1 MNRERSTEE
10 KRLHD
15 LRNAA
20 NTVML
25 SVVVAKRL
33 LETGEGERAL
43 GFLSE
48 AEHSCKKFREL
59 LGNEAGIDSTASP

>member
-1 MNRERSTEE
+1 MSRERSTEDQ
-10 KRLHD
+10 RLHD

-33 LETGEGERAL
+33 LESGEGERAL

-48 AEHSCKKFREL
+48 AELSCKKFREL
-59 LGNEAGIDSTASP
+59 LGNDASIEPAASP